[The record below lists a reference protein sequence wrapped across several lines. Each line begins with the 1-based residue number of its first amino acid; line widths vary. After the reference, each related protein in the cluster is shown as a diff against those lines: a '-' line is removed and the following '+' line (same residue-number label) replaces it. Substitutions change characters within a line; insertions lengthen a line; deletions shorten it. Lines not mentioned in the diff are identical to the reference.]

1 MQNGRFVSPDGR
13 ASWTNGFAGAHSR
26 SGVPFAGVKS
36 CGLLRHSPPPAENVA
51 EESDSVGDCQK
62 DSTRHR
68 RPPCEAHKL
77 LEEISEATIDGTRK
91 EHMELPA
98 TRAADHR

>member
-1 MQNGRFVSPDGR
+1 
-13 ASWTNGFAGAHSR
+13 
-26 SGVPFAGVKS
+26 
-36 CGLLRHSPPPAENVA
+36 VA

-98 TRAADHR
+98 TVLLIIDDQFESKTYRGKPAVPAASGDITRDDPDTNNAEFVFASFPLGSHRRH